1 MLHAVRLFSNRSQ
14 MTSKRSLLAA
24 VFCVGPILPPQGGRK
39 SGKRAAKT
47 LTLTLTLKAAK
58 EKKAATKK
66 SR

>member
-47 LTLTLTLKAAK
+47 LTLTLKAAK